1 VDRLQHIGQSSSPDL
16 VNCLFP
22 KLPKKAPRGILID
35 EPVMKIKK
43 FFPNDVNALHRCIC
57 DQDQDQDQ
65 DQETFAKLAE
75 VMITILQQVFTKF
88 QPIFRLDLTDL
99 TCNFL

>member
-1 VDRLQHIGQSSSPDL
+1 M
-16 VNCLFP
+16 
-22 KLPKKAPRGILID
+22 
-35 EPVMKIKK
+35 E
-43 FFPNDVNALHRCIC
+43 
-57 DQDQDQDQ
+57 